1 MAIDRPGAQQPDGGA
16 DAVRSHTCSRV
27 GMRANPPGL
36 RLSLPGWFRR
46 D

>member
-1 MAIDRPGAQQPDGGA
+1 MAIGRPGEQQPDGGA
-16 DAVRSHTCSRV
+16 DAVRSYTCSRV